1 MQTTPVVV
9 ANLKI
14 GMFVAELDRPWS
26 ETPFLTDGFRIVEAD
41 QLEVLRAYCR
51 RVFIDP
57 LRSSPESL
65 SHLGDLRGKKNQ
77 ADWDEGTPFEP
88 ALSRIFPEW
97 KGRSASAISMWQGMA
112 ARVRHFV
119 DQRVLSAIG
128 KGRVTRRAG
137 SRSPAVP
144 RGMTLWVYRD
154 VRGAKGEVSRAR
166 PLFQHTER
174 LLAALLIEVSAGKP
188 VELKALSDAADGMV
202 KSVIANPQ
210 PLLWLAMIRTLGA
223 KPTSHAMKVA
233 VQLLAFGRSLGFDTV
248 PLKRLAMIG
257 LLIDVGKARVNPS
270 ILKKPEALNP
280 EELAEV
286 RRHVELG
293 LEALGG
299 HDTLEDDTYRG
310 ISEYHERLDG
320 SGYPKGLKGD
330 EIGLFGRMAA
340 IVDSF
345 ATLITRRSYA
355 PAMSALDAMRVLY
368 AGADAGFSKQL
379 IEDFLA
385 ALGIYPIGS
394 LVELASGE
402 IGMVLAQ
409 TPAHQLRPRLLLL
422 TDADKLPR
430 PARPIDLLSNPVD
443 RNDHVMRIERGLP
456 YGAYNIDPR
465 RFQLG

>member
-1 MQTTPVVV
+1 MQTTPVAV

-51 RVFIDP
+51 RVFIDA

-65 SHLGDLRGKKNQ
+65 SHLGDLRGRKNQ

-88 ALSRIFPEW
+88 ALARVFPEW
-97 KGRSASAISMWQGMA
+97 KNRASSVVSMWAGFA
-112 ARVRHFV
+112 ARVRYYI

-128 KGRVTRRAG
+128 KGRVLRRIS

-144 RGMTLWVYRD
+144 RGMTLWVYRNQ
-154 VRGAKGEVSRAR
+154 RGAKGEVSRAR
-166 PLFQHTER
+166 PLFQHAER
-174 LLAALLIEVSAGKP
+174 LLAALLLEVGAGRPADLKP
-188 VELKALSDAADGMV
+188 LAEAADAMV

-223 KPTSHAMKVA
+223 RPTSHAMKVA
-233 VQLLAFGRSLGFDTV
+233 VQLLVFGRSLGFAAE

-257 LLIDVGKARVNPS
+257 LLIDVGKARVDPN
-270 ILKKPEALNP
+270 ILKKPEALTP
-280 EELAEV
+280 EELAAV

-299 HDTLEDDTYRG
+299 RASLEADTYRG
-310 ISEYHERLDG
+310 IAEYHERLDG
-320 SGYPKGLKGD
+320 TGYPKGLKGD
-330 EIGLFGRMAA
+330 EIGLYGRMAG
-340 IVDSF
+340 IVDAF

-379 IEDFLA
+379 SEDFLA

-402 IGMVLAQ
+402 IGIVLAQ
-409 TPAHQLRPRLLLL
+409 TPGHQLRPRLLLL

>member
-65 SHLGDLRGKKNQ
+65 SHLGDLRSRKGQ
-77 ADWDEGTPFEP
+77 ADWGDDQPFEL
-88 ALSRIFPEW
+88 ALGRVFPEW
-97 KGRSASAISMWQGMA
+97 KRKAMTVSLWEGMSAR
-112 ARVRHFV
+112 ARYFV

-128 KGRVTRRAG
+128 RGRVARRMT
-137 SRSPAVP
+137 SRSQAVP
-144 RGMTLWVYRD
+144 RNMTLWVYRNM
-154 VRGAKGEVSRAR
+154 RGARSEIKRAR
-166 PLFQHTER
+166 PLFQYTEG
-174 LLAALLIEVSAGKP
+174 LLLNLLGDAGAGRQ
-188 VELKALSDAADGMV
+188 VELRPLKEAAAAMV
-202 KSVIANPQ
+202 KSIIANPQ
-210 PLLWLAMIRTLGA
+210 PLLWLAMIRTLSA
-223 KPTSHAMKVA
+223 KPTDHAMKVA
-233 VQLLAFGRSLGFDTV
+233 VQLLAFGRWLGFGAEQ
-248 PLKRLAMIG
+248 LKRLALIG
-257 LLIDVGKARVNPS
+257 LLIDVGKARVDAR
-270 ILKKPEALNP
+270 ILQKPEALDP
-280 EELAEV
+280 DELAEV

-293 LEALGG
+293 LEVLGG
-299 HDTLEDDTYRG
+299 KTALDADTYRG
-310 ISEYHERLDG
+310 IAEYHERLDG

-330 EIGLFGRMAA
+330 DIGLYGRMAA
-340 IVDSF
+340 IVDAF

-355 PAMSALDAMRVLY
+355 PAMSAFDAMKVLY
-368 AGADAGFSKQL
+368 AGADVGFSKQL
-379 IEDFLA
+379 IEDFMA
-385 ALGIYPIGS
+385 TLGIYPIGS

-402 IGMVLAQ
+402 IGVVLAQ
-409 TPAHQLRPRLLLL
+409 TPSHQLRARILLL

-430 PARPIDLLSNPVD
+430 PARPVDLLSNPTD

-465 RFQLG
+465 RFALG

>member
-1 MQTTPVVV
+1 
-9 ANLKI
+9 
-14 GMFVAELDRPWS
+14 
-26 ETPFLTDGFRIVEAD
+26 
-41 QLEVLRAYCR
+41 
-51 RVFIDP
+51 
-57 LRSSPESL
+57 
-65 SHLGDLRGKKNQ
+65 
-77 ADWDEGTPFEP
+77 
-88 ALSRIFPEW
+88 
-97 KGRSASAISMWQGMA
+97 
-112 ARVRHFV
+112 
-119 DQRVLSAIG
+119 
-128 KGRVTRRAG
+128 
-137 SRSPAVP
+137 
-144 RGMTLWVYRD
+144 
-154 VRGAKGEVSRAR
+154 
-166 PLFQHTER
+166 
-174 LLAALLIEVSAGKP
+174 
-188 VELKALSDAADGMV
+188 
-202 KSVIANPQ
+202 
-210 PLLWLAMIRTLGA
+210 
-223 KPTSHAMKVA
+223 
-233 VQLLAFGRSLGFDTV
+233 
-248 PLKRLAMIG
+248 
-257 LLIDVGKARVNPS
+257 
-270 ILKKPEALNP
+270 
-280 EELAEV
+280 LAEV